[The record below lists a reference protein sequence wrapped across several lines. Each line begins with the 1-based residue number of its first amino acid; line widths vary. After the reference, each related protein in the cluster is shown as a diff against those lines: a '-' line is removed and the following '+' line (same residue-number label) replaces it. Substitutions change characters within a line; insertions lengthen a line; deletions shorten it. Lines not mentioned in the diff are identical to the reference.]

1 MRLQSRD
8 AFSSYHPAV
17 NFLYFGLV
25 LFFTMCFLHPACLL
39 LSLAAAL
46 RYAVCLNGRRAV
58 RRSLRYLLPAALLAA
73 LINPAFNHQGAT
85 ILTYLP
91 SGNPLTLESLPT
103 AWLPP
108 PCSPPWS
115 LGFPAIRR

>member
-58 RRSLRYLLPAALLAA
+58 RRSLRYLLPAALLA
-73 LINPAFNHQGAT
+73 T
-85 ILTYLP
+85 LTRGP
-91 SGNPLTLESLPT
+91 RS
-103 AWLPP
+103 
-108 PCSPPWS
+108 
-115 LGFPAIRR
+115 

>member
-39 LSLAAAL
+39 LSLL
-46 RYAVCLNGRRAV
+46 LLGRVYLKTRAGG
-58 RRSLRYLLPAALLAA
+58 RPE
-73 LINPAFNHQGAT
+73 G
-85 ILTYLP
+85 
-91 SGNPLTLESLPT
+91 
-103 AWLPP
+103 
-108 PCSPPWS
+108 
-115 LGFPAIRR
+115 

>member
-39 LSLAAAL
+39 LSLAAAARDSRLFL
-46 RYAVCLNGRRAV
+46 RGLTVSPIHGTNGNVEYLAAFSRRDA
-58 RRSLRYLLPAALLAA
+58 LDEDETAALVAAA
-73 LINPAFNHQGAT
+73 LAEQPD
-85 ILTYLP
+85 
-91 SGNPLTLESLPT
+91 E
-103 AWLPP
+103 
-108 PCSPPWS
+108 
-115 LGFPAIRR
+115 

>member
-58 RRSLRYLLPAALLAA
+58 RRSLRYLLPAALLARA
-73 LINPAFNHQGAT
+73 KLFHLRGGVNP
-85 ILTYLP
+85 P
-91 SGNPLTLESLPT
+91 RRKV
-103 AWLPP
+103 LPP
-108 PCSPPWS
+108 AKRLCAGLPADPSPPQE
-115 LGFPAIRR
+115 GPDV